1 MVLGYHLVWTAY
13 GWWLPNDPRG
23 SMSHCIES
31 DVIAQLGELHYGR
44 KKVQPASREIRRFYE
59 RAKDVLKY
67 PLLRF
72 SKAEMQAIAEAFA
85 EVIKR
90 ERYTCY
96 ACAIMPDHIHGLVR
110 KHRDLA
116 EDMIEKLQDQSR
128 FRVLDVGERDAKHP
142 VWGGPGWKVY
152 LDCPE
157 DFWRTVRYIEQNP
170 LEAHLPA
177 QRWSFVTPYDGWPV
191 RKGAPD
197 SATHCETASGQVGG
211 PQVSDISS

>member
-23 SMSHCIES
+23 SMSQAIES

-44 KKVQPASREIRRFYE
+44 KRIQPASRDIRGFYE
-59 RAKDVLKY
+59 RAAEVLKY

-72 SKAEMQAIAEAFA
+72 SRAEMTAIAEAFA
-85 EVIKR
+85 EVITR

-96 ACAIMPDHIHGLVR
+96 ACAIMPDHIHALIR

-116 EDMIEKLQDQSR
+116 EDMIEKLQGESGV
-128 FRVLDVGERDAKHP
+128 RVIEMGERQLDHP

-152 LDCPE
+152 LDSTE
-157 DFWRTVRYIEQNP
+157 DFWRTVRYIEKNP
-170 LEAHLPA
+170 REARLPA
-177 QRWSFVTPYDGWPV
+177 QKWLFVTQYDGWPA
-191 RKGAPD
+191 RGKRAK
-197 SATHCETASGQVGG
+197 
-211 PQVSDISS
+211 